1 VRQALLTLPV
11 AALAAIIGAAD
22 RAVKAAIVAFFS
34 TLLQRRIVARIDRMS
49 EEFLLRPGPELADI
63 CPRLH
68 SAVGEILPY
77 RDSELISRAKL
88 FAARNMS
95 AAPA

>member
-1 VRQALLTLPV
+1 
-11 AALAAIIGAAD
+11 
-22 RAVKAAIVAFFS
+22 
-34 TLLQRRIVARIDRMS
+34 MS
-49 EEFLLRPGPELADI
+49 EEILLRPGPELADI